1 MNFEGVLNRTT
12 IIKFGIALIILALA
26 HVIAMIT
33 SRVSAAYVNNKQRDA
48 KNKYIVYSLTD
59 KIIYWSIMITALFLI
74 PAFLG
79 IETASL
85 IALFGSITLAIGL
98 GLQGTLAD
106 LAIGIML
113 LNTNTFKLG
122 DYIEI
127 VEKQVSGTIHN
138 FGVLNTFIRDEDS
151 GSLIIIPNRVIYENT
166 FTNHSSINKHVEL
179 LKITISNRNKSLEKI
194 IELIRDS
201 VQNHPNVLKL
211 EEPYKVT
218 CNVHE
223 INAPGTVLEIR
234 YPLSIED
241 YQVKGT
247 INVQA
252 QIATHVRELL
262 IQNKVEL
269 VDLGV
274 VPMEKNNVIRWN

>member
-1 MNFEGVLNRTT
+1 MNFDAVLNKTT
-12 IIKFGIALIILALA
+12 VIKFGIALIILAIA
-26 HVIAMIT
+26 HVVAMILSKIAM
-33 SRVSAAYVNNKQRDA
+33 AYINNKQRDA

-106 LAIGIML
+106 LAVGIML

-122 DYIEI
+122 DYIEV
-127 VEKQVSGTIHN
+127 VEKEVSGTIYN

-151 GSLIIIPNRVIYENT
+151 GSLIIVPNRIIYENI

-194 IELIRDS
+194 IEIIRDS

-211 EEPYKVT
+211 EEPFTVT

-223 INAPGTVLEIR
+223 ISAYGTVLEIR

-252 QIATHVRELL
+252 QIATFVREVL
-262 IQNKVEL
+262 IKNKVEL
-269 VDLGV
+269 VEV
-274 VPMEKNNVIRWN
+274 HRYV

>member
-1 MNFEGVLNRTT
+1 M
-12 IIKFGIALIILALA
+12 ILAK
-26 HVIAMIT
+26 IT
-33 SRVSAAYVNNKQRDA
+33 VSYLNKKQRDD
-48 KNKYIVYSLTD
+48 KNKYIIYGLTD
-59 KIIYWSIMITALFLI
+59 KIVYWGIMLTALFLI

-127 VEKQVSGTIHN
+127 AEKDVSGTIFN
-138 FGVLNTFIRDEDS
+138 FGVLNTFIKDEDS
-151 GSLIIIPNRVIYENT
+151 GSLIVIPNRIIYENN
-166 FTNHSSINKHVEL
+166 FTNHSSINKHIEL
-179 LKITISNRNKSLEKI
+179 LKITISNKNKSLEKLL
-194 IELIRDS
+194 ELLREN

-211 EEPYKVT
+211 DVPYKVT

-223 INAPGTVLEIR
+223 ITALGTVLEIR

-247 INVQA
+247 VNVQA
-252 QIATHVRELL
+252 NIATFIRELL
-262 IQNKVEL
+262 IKNGVEL

-274 VPMEKNNVIRWN
+274 VPMEQKTLNHRGMF